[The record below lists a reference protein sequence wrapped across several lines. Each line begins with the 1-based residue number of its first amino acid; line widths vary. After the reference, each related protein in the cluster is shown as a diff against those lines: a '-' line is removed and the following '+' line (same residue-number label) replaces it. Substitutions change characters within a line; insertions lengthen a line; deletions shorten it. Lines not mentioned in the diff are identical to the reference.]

1 MKERHTRVSEIK
13 PVWSG
18 KTSLERNKLQRNEQK
33 QTFVIKTVNKI

>member
-18 KTSLERNKLQRNEQK
+18 KTSLERNKLQR
-33 QTFVIKTVNKI
+33 TKTDFCHQDGQQDIN